1 MNFFEVECISLI
13 FILFPLYVYLF
24 YTSYQIDMKKKD
36 SNLFLDFALL
46 SSFYLSVRF
55 TSLLAPKEA
64 IFLMNTVLMLAY
76 IKKRVNVSLVLS
88 LFCIFYYKT
97 NFSLPISLLVIQ
109 YISFLF
115 LYIFYNKGK
124 IKKAAFCYIFV
135 FIEICSIFALLQ
147 FSSSTPYIISE
158 KSLIHTTLVALIFC
172 FSAIT
177 SFLLFESGE
186 SIVRYQNNI
195 KKLEE
200 ESKIRNSLFRITHEI
215 KNPIAVCKGYLD
227 MFNPNKEE
235 CIQKYIPI
243 IKKEIESTL
252 LLLEDFLSM
261 NKIKIEK
268 EELDITL
275 LLEDITTHFY
285 LLLKENNIK
294 GIFDIPDDEIYLYG
308 DYNRLMQV
316 LINLVKNSIEALE
329 ERKQKTIHIYT
340 EKKESTFSIII
351 EDNGCGI
358 TPKELQKIKEPFYTT
373 KRRGTGLGVSL
384 SEEIIEAHNGKLTYE
399 STYLKGTKVEIKLPI
414 IE

>member
-13 FILFPLYVYLF
+13 FVLFPLYVYLF
-24 YTSYQIDMKKKD
+24 YTSYHIDIGKKD
-36 SNLFLDFALL
+36 NNLFLDFALI

-55 TSLLAPKEA
+55 TSLLTNRDA

-76 IKKRVNVSLVLS
+76 IKKRANISILLS
-88 LFCIFYYKT
+88 IFCIFYYQS
-97 NFSLPISLLVIQ
+97 NFSFPILFLMIQ
-109 YISFLF
+109 YLLFFLLYF
-115 LYIFYNKGK
+115 LYAKGK
-124 IKKAAFCYIFV
+124 IKKTIFCYLFI
-135 FIEICSIFALLQ
+135 FIEICSIFSYLYL
-147 FSSSTPYIISE
+147 SIYTPYMLGQE
-158 KSLIHTTLVALIFC
+158 TLIHTILVILIFS
-172 FSAIT
+172 FSSFI

-195 KKLEE
+195 KKSEE
-200 ESKIRNSLFRITHEI
+200 ESSVRNSLFRITHEI

-227 MFNPNKEE
+227 MFDPKKEE
-235 CIQKYIPI
+235 CIENYIPI

-252 LLLEDFLSM
+252 ILLEDFLSM

-275 LLEDITTHFY
+275 LLEDIIIHFD
-285 LLLKENNIK
+285 LLLKENGIK
-294 GIFDIPDDEIYLYG
+294 GIFDIPDDEIYLFG

-329 ERKQKTIHIYT
+329 KKQNKIIHLYT
-340 EKKESTFSIII
+340 KKEENNFSIII

-358 TPKELQKIKEPFYTT
+358 IKNDLQKIKEPFYTT

-384 SEEIIEAHNGKLTYE
+384 SSEIVEAHNGFLEYE
-399 STYLKGTKVEIKLPI
+399 SEYLKGTKVEIKLPI
-414 IE
+414 E